1 MKGSWGNP
9 NWFCLYG
16 IAAKMP
22 FWNLYLNGVCTP
34 KAKQYSIALLALNY
48 LQDIFCNTHSNKK
61 IKNNALLLLI
71 QPDVSI
77 SSLLIGLRD
86 NASCKFPARVDIFQL
101 ARKTLL
107 RWISRSR
114 QSLHPICVKC
124 IAVKT

>member
-9 NWFCLYG
+9 NWFRLYG
-16 IAAKMP
+16 IVAKMP

-48 LQDIFCNTHSNKK
+48 LQDVFCNTHSNTFFL
-61 IKNNALLLLI
+61 NNALLLLLI

-86 NASCKFPARVDIFQL
+86 NASCKFPARVDILQL

-107 RWISRSR
+107 R
-114 QSLHPICVKC
+114 
-124 IAVKT
+124 